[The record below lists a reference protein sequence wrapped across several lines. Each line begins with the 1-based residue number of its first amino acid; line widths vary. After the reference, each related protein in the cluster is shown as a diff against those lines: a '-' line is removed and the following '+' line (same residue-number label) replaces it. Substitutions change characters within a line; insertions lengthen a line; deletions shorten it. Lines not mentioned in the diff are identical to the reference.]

1 MSEST
6 SSTTHEHRG
15 LIVAVVGVGV
25 ALLTVL
31 VTLHLGLR
39 DDIAD
44 LRGEVRAVDGRVQA
58 LGERVARIESHVD
71 GIDRRVAR
79 IEGRLDAVLPAIT
92 LAAPEPPSSE

>member
-15 LIVAVVGVGV
+15 LIVA
-25 ALLTVL
+25 
-31 VTLHLGLR
+31 
-39 DDIAD
+39 
-44 LRGEVRAVDGRVQA
+44 
-58 LGERVARIESHVD
+58 
-71 GIDRRVAR
+71 VAR

>member
-25 ALLTVL
+25 ALLAVL
-31 VTLHLGLR
+31 VPLQLSLYSG
-39 DDIAD
+39 
-44 LRGEVRAVDGRVQA
+44 LRGEIVEVRREVQHLDRRVDD
-58 LGERVARIESHVD
+58 L
-71 GIDRRVAR
+71 DRRVAR